1 MPWFTSHGKT
11 CGYPNNLT
19 VLSYA
24 VSYKDFILLGKDF
37 AYVIVFIVW
46 GQRLKCD
53 DADNDS

>member
-1 MPWFTSHGKT
+1 MKLLF
-11 CGYPNNLT
+11 YR
-19 VLSYA
+19 
-24 VSYKDFILLGKDF
+24 LLGKDF